1 MNDEKN
7 IGPEILGEV
16 PGDFIPPQEENQENQ
31 GQEQKK
37 KRGRPK
43 GSTGKKVN
51 PYEAEAEFIL
61 QMFEGIKVQVR
72 GEQLN
77 PMLKTVWKNSYINT
91 AEKYGI
97 SMNSK
102 PELVLAIASVGLIID
117 SLGTEN
123 TLSMMD
129 KIKIKLFTV
138 FSNLKKLF
146 RRNKNNGS
154 NTKQNN
160 NSNW

>member
-1 MNDEKN
+1 MENT
-7 IGPEILGEV
+7 EILNEI
-16 PGDFIPPQEENQENQ
+16 PGDFIPPIEEKEDIQ

-43 GSTGKKVN
+43 GKGSTGKKTKVN

-61 QMFEGIKVQVR
+61 QMFEGIKIQVR

-102 PELVLAIASVGLIID
+102 PELVLSIASVGLIVD
-117 SLGTEN
+117 SLGAEN

-138 FSNLKKLF
+138 FSNLKRLF
-146 RRNKNNGS
+146 RRNNEN